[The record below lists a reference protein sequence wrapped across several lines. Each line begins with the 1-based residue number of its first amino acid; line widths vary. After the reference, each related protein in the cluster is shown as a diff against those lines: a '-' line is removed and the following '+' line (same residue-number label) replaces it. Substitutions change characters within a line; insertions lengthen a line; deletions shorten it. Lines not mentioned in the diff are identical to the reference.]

1 MKTLSDK
8 LLRAQIQWKG
18 EVPKLVRSMT
28 NDAATYFK
36 TLVFNRDGYD
46 VQPTSVNGGRW
57 KKRKKET
64 KKTIGKQLLVN
75 TGRMRRSITANAR
88 GNVGV
93 VSTTVPYAQ
102 YHMEGTKDM
111 PQRKFMGDSRI
122 LNGKFEL
129 KINRV
134 LNRVFEK

>member
-8 LLRAQIQWKG
+8 LARTQIRWKA

-36 TLVFNRDGYD
+36 TLVFNREGFD
-46 VQPTSVNGGRW
+46 VQPQGRW

-64 KKTIGKQLLVN
+64 KKTIGKKILVSS
-75 TGRMRRSITANAR
+75 GRMRRSITANSR

-93 VSTTVPYAQ
+93 ISTNVPYAQ
-102 YHMEGTKDM
+102 YHMEGTKNM

-134 LNRVFEK
+134 LNRVFER